1 MNEENP
7 LNELKEYQQE
17 ILASDKMLELQLS
30 NYKKELIEEMKHNKI
45 KEPNKKNT
53 SVLKKLAKIFS

>member
-30 NYKKELIEEMKHNKI
+30 NYKKELIEEMKRNKT

-53 SVLKKLAKIFS
+53 SLLKKLAKIFS